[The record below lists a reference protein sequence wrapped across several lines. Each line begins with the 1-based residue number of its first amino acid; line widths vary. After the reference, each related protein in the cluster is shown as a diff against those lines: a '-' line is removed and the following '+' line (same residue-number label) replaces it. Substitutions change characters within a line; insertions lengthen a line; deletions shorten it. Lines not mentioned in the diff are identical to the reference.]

1 MNIRT
6 ILLYSLLSFLVFMP
20 DVHAQ
25 EPVDYVMFDKIRQ
38 EGLNRSPIGHEI
50 PSKIGEPM
58 RQNWSHTARSA
69 PRLGVP
75 RICMNRSINRL
86 FLTQ

>member
-58 RQNWSHTARSA
+58 RQTGAIPPDR
-69 PRLGVP
+69 PLGWEC
-75 RICMNRSINRL
+75 RAYA
-86 FLTQ
+86 